1 MLLSCVS
8 KSDPGPVRKNNEDY
22 LGFWQPEI
30 DEERLKRGAIM
41 VMADGVGGQGNGE
54 VASRMAVE
62 AAIDYFKRTDPATP
76 VKRLLKDLFMRVNLA
91 VHNEGMNQPEGGR
104 MATTLSVCI
113 FRDKELHIGHVG
125 DTRIYL
131 VRHETI
137 EKLTSDH
144 SYTGMQVKLRLITE
158 HEARASQLRSVLT
171 RSIGHEP
178 IVRPDIKRLK
188 LLSRDRIVQC
198 TDGLY
203 CFMNDS
209 EISEGADRLD
219 MDEICAYLTQ
229 LAVRR
234 GTDDNLSVQVTQVDR
249 LNEPKHDKSIT
260 ILQKTHG
267 GGQGTVTNEVLPGQ
281 KLDDRFLIE
290 EVISRSG
297 MGSIYKAKDTTNGEI
312 VAIKIPYMQLESDPA
327 SFARFQREAEIG
339 KVLNHP
345 NILRFIQVPDQ
356 SRPYIVMEYLQGK
369 PLSQVM
375 SEVRPVP
382 IDDAIQIASQVC
394 GALAHMHENKIV
406 HRDLKPQNIMICN
419 DGSLRI
425 IDFGIAKAV
434 EMRRITFAGF
444 SPTLGT
450 PDYMA
455 PEQVKGQRGDE
466 RTDIYSLGA
475 VLYEMTTGSVPF
487 EGPNPFIVMNSRIT
501 GDPLAP
507 RKRNPAITPELEEI
521 ILHAMEREPHRRY
534 GSAAIMK
541 AELDN
546 PESVKL
552 TDRHEHLQAPKA
564 WQTRWQGMKTYV
576 LSALLLPLLFLLMWL
591 LIADRGA
598 SSLNRWMG
606 NAKDYKMVVRF
617 AHFGGN

>member
-1 MLLSCVS
+1 
-8 KSDPGPVRKNNEDY
+8 
-22 LGFWQPEI
+22 
-30 DEERLKRGAIM
+30 
-41 VMADGVGGQGNGE
+41 
-54 VASRMAVE
+54 MAVE
-62 AAIDYFKRTDPATP
+62 AALDYFQRTDPATP
-76 VKRLLKDLFMRVNLA
+76 VKRLLNDLFTRINLA
-91 VHNEGMNQPEGGR
+91 VFNQGLNKNGGGGR

-125 DTRIYL
+125 DTRVYL

-137 EKLTSDH
+137 EKLTHDH
-144 SYTGMQVKLRLITE
+144 SYTGMQVKMRLITE
-158 HEARASQLRSVLT
+158 HEARASHLRSVLT
-171 RSIGHEP
+171 RSVGHEP
-178 IVRPDIKRLK
+178 LVRPDIKRIK
-188 LLSRDRIVQC
+188 LLPRDRIVQC

-209 EISEGADRLD
+209 EISEGVDRLH

-234 GTDDNLSVQVTQVDR
+234 GTDDNLSVQVAQIDR
-249 LNEPKHDKSIT
+249 LNEPKHDKGIS
-260 ILQKTHG
+260 ILQRTHG
-267 GGQGTVTNEVLPGQ
+267 GGQGTVTNEVVPGQ
-281 KLDDRFLIE
+281 TMDQRFLIE

-297 MGSIYKAKDTTNGEI
+297 MGSIYKAKDLTNEET

-327 SFARFQREAEIG
+327 SFSRFQREAEIG

-356 SRPYIVMEYLQGK
+356 SRPYIVMEFLQGK
-369 PLSQVM
+369 PLSQIM
-375 SEVRPVP
+375 NEVRPLP

-394 GALAHMHENKIV
+394 GALAHMHGHKIV
-406 HRDLKPQNIMICN
+406 HRDLKPANIMICD

-425 IDFGIAKAV
+425 IDFGIAKAT

-475 VLYEMTTGSVPF
+475 VLYEMTTGTVPF

-501 GDPLAP
+501 GDPVAP
-507 RKRNPAITPELEEI
+507 RKRNPEISEELEEI

-534 GSAAIMK
+534 ASAAAMK

-552 TDRHEHLQAPKA
+552 TGRHKDLETPKA
-564 WQTRWQGMKTYV
+564 WKTRWQGMKVIILPAVIV
-576 LSALLLPLLFLLMWL
+576 LILFGLALLL
-591 LIADRGA
+591 
-598 SSLNRWMG
+598 
-606 NAKDYKMVVRF
+606 AKMNP
-617 AHFGGN
+617 HHHH

>member
-22 LGFWQPEI
+22 IGFWQSA
-30 DEERLKRGAIM
+30 DEADRLKRGAIM
-41 VMADGVGGQGNGE
+41 VMADGVGGQGHGE

-62 AAIDYFKRTDPATP
+62 ASIDFFKRADPSTP
-76 VKRLLKDLFMRVNLA
+76 VKRLLRDLFNRVNLA
-91 VHNEGMNQPEGGR
+91 VHNEGVNDQKGGR
-104 MATTLSVCI
+104 MATTLAVCI

-125 DTRIYL
+125 DTRVYL

-144 SYTGMQVKLRLITE
+144 SYTGMQVKLRLISE
-158 HEARASQLRSVLT
+158 HEARASHLRSVLT
-171 RSIGHEP
+171 RSVGQEL
-178 IVRPDIKRLK
+178 IVRPDLKRLK

-209 EISEGADRLD
+209 EISEGVDRLN
-219 MDEICAYLTQ
+219 MDEICAYLTS

-234 GTDDNLSVQVTQVDR
+234 GTDDNLSVQIVQVDR
-249 LNEPKHDKSIT
+249 LNEPKHDQRIT

-267 GGQGTVTNEVLPGQ
+267 GGQGAVTNEVTPGQ
-281 KLDDRFLIE
+281 TLDNRFLIE

-297 MGSIYKAKDTTNGEI
+297 MGSIYKAKDQTNGET

-327 SFARFQREAEIG
+327 SFSRFQREAEIG

-356 SRPYIVMEYLQGK
+356 TRPYIVMEFLQGK

-375 SEVRPVP
+375 SEVRPLP
-382 IDDAIQIASQVC
+382 IADAVQIASAVC
-394 GALAHMHENKIV
+394 SALAHMHENKIV
-406 HRDLKPQNIMICN
+406 HRDLKPQNIMICE
-419 DGSLRI
+419 DGGLRI
-425 IDFGIAKAV
+425 IDFGIAKAT

-475 VLYEMTTGSVPF
+475 VLYEMVTGSVPF

-501 GDPLAP
+501 GDPVAP
-507 RKRNPAITPELEEI
+507 RERNPEISPELEEI

-534 GSAAIMK
+534 ASAAAMR

-546 PESVKL
+546 PESVKH
-552 TDRHEHLQAPKA
+552 TDRHKHLQAPKA
-564 WQTRWQGMKTYV
+564 WQTRWQGMKVVV
-576 LSALLLPLLFLLMWL
+576 LSAAIPLLLFVLAIIWARTHHP
-591 LIADRGA
+591 
-598 SSLNRWMG
+598 
-606 NAKDYKMVVRF
+606 
-617 AHFGGN
+617 HH